1 MLSIFYVSPYL
12 ERPGNLEL
20 DDVPMAIAQELSEVK
35 AQIHAHN
42 SGEIPIRPGE
52 GKALAGKAPFGPGL
66 VPPARKLPG
75 ITTELLAVLLVPRP
89 GASKRLDLDFWRTN
103 QICVLSKFKVETLK
117 KLRRLARKNDCIFSF
132 ALRDGRNMMGIHLRP
147 EGGLDAVFGTALRFG
162 RLPEDLRE
170 GGARGVYPSPAS
182 LEGRCGTARVAPGKQ
197 LAGQPMAWWAGEA
210 SEPDMGNFP
219 ELCSGEAEALRVR
232 EMAAKILHR
241 LGIER
246 DDQNRGLGSDATGGA
261 LEARAGPGERTG
273 RGGTVVTFD
282 QAVPPPVYLW
292 TPPCSLGGEI
302 FICGKQRG
310 VSGVCLRAPA
320 PHHVPR
326 LKAITHTFQAFLW
339 ELRGRTV
346 LLQCDNKEVVHMPV
360 HFNSRDSAL
369 MRHMRRLR
377 LLRDLHNT
385 ELAAKYIRSEA
396 SEWADRLSRD
406 QDVDDRRLNRRQFDR
421 GSAPWIALPL
431 ITPPRKGCHGD
442 CCGTTMATATPWY
455 KEPKALAA
463 ARDLLAR
470 HPELKPPKATTD
482 WQPSPSC
489 SSVSG
494 KGLLGCTATE
504 EAVLPYMGALLRR
517 GSVAASSM
525 QPYLSAIND

>member
-1 MLSIFYVSPYL
+1 MS
-12 ERPGNLEL
+12 
-20 DDVPMAIAQELSEVK
+20 Q
-35 AQIHAHN
+35 
-42 SGEIPIRPGE
+42 
-52 GKALAGKAPFGPGL
+52 
-66 VPPARKLPG
+66 
-75 ITTELLAVLLVPRP
+75 VLLVPRP

-273 RGGTVVTFD
+273 RGDAARD
-282 QAVPPPVYLW
+282 QKVP
-292 TPPCSLGGEI
+292 SSRE
-302 FICGKQRG
+302 
-310 VSGVCLRAPA
+310 
-320 PHHVPR
+320 
-326 LKAITHTFQAFLW
+326 AFLW

-470 HPELKPPKATTD
+470 LLDTTTAGPLPETGLGARGAVV
-482 WQPSPSC
+482 
-489 SSVSG
+489 SSD
-494 KGLLGCTATE
+494 A
-504 EAVLPYMGALLRR
+504 
-517 GSVAASSM
+517 
-525 QPYLSAIND
+525 